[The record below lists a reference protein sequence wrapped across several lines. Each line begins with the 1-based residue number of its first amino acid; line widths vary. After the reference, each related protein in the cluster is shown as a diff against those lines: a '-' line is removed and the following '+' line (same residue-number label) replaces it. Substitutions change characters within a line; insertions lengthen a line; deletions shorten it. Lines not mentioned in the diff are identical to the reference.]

1 MLIFWGWSCS
11 AISRPFDSHCN
22 YCSYK
27 VAHMKRREF
36 LITSVHSSLALSSSM
51 LLPTGLLA
59 SELPADITEL
69 SASKLSA
76 AIRDRQV
83 SCLEVIQ
90 AYLERIERYNPV
102 YNAIVNLAEADSL
115 LDQARRADVALDRGE
130 YWGWMHGMP
139 HAVKDL
145 AHVEGMITTSGS
157 RVYADRIATNDSA
170 LAASIRRQGAIF
182 IGKTNTPEFG
192 VGSQTY
198 NEVFGATGSA
208 WDPALTAGGSSGGAA
223 CGLGT
228 QMLPVADGSDLMGS
242 LRNPGAF
249 NNVIGFRPSVGRLGG
264 GDPINRGLSTAGPMG
279 RNTEDAIRLML
290 SIAGPSTGQPN
301 ALPDRLPEADQFS
314 PLEFRDIKIGWMGD
328 FEGHLAMEAG
338 VLEVCEASLKLMET
352 AGARVE
358 PCMPEFDM
366 AELWRTWVDL
376 RNFGRSGALSLYN
389 NPAQRALL
397 KPEYIWEIEQSLEL
411 TAQRIYQAERARTR
425 WNQEVFRL
433 LELFDFLVLPT
444 AQVFPFPKEIHW
456 PAEIAGRKMDTYHRW
471 MEVVIG
477 GSLSGNPVVNVPAGF
492 DEQGRPMGMQVMGR
506 FGEDKKVLEF
516 ALAYEQVTDFL
527 QQRPNLVARS

>member
-1 MLIFWGWSCS
+1 ML
-11 AISRPFDSHCN
+11 
-22 YCSYK
+22 K
-27 VAHMKRREF
+27 VTDMKRRDF
-36 LITSVHSSLALSSSM
+36 LKSSVHGSLALSSSM
-51 LLPTGLLA
+51 LLPAGLLA
-59 SELPADITEL
+59 SDLPADITEL

-83 SCLEVIQ
+83 SCLEVMQ

-102 YNAIVNLAEADSL
+102 YNAIVNLAEADGL
-115 LDQARRADVALDRGE
+115 LDQARRADVALDKGE

-145 AHVEGMITTSGS
+145 ADVEGMITTSGS
-157 RVYADRIATNDSA
+157 RVYANRVATSDDGMVAN
-170 LAASIRRQGAIF
+170 IRRQGAIF

-208 WDPALTAGGSSGGAA
+208 WNPALTAGGSSGGAA
-223 CGLGT
+223 SSLGT
-228 QMLPVADGSDLMGS
+228 HMVPVADGSDLMGS

-264 GDPINRGLSTAGPMG
+264 GDPINRSLSTAGPMG
-279 RNTEDAIRLML
+279 RNTEDTIRLML
-290 SIAGPSTGQPN
+290 SISGPVSGKPN
-301 ALPDRLPEADQFS
+301 ALTDTLPDVGQFS
-314 PLEFRDIKIGWMGD
+314 SLDLRNIKIGWMGD
-328 FEGHLAMEAG
+328 FDGYLAMEAG
-338 VLEVCEASLKLMET
+338 VLDVCESSLKLVET

-358 PCMPEFDM
+358 PCKPEFDM

-376 RNFGRSGALSLYN
+376 RNFGRSGALPLYN

-397 KPEYIWEIEQSLEL
+397 KPEYIWEIERSLEL
-411 TAQRIYQAERARTR
+411 TAQQIYQANRARSR
-425 WNQEVFRL
+425 WNREVFRL
-433 LELFDFLVLPT
+433 LEEFDFLVLPT
-444 AQVFPFPKEIHW
+444 AQVFPFSKEIHW
-456 PAEIAGRKMDTYHRW
+456 PTEIAGREMDTYHRW

-492 DEQGRPMGMQVMGR
+492 DAQGRPMGMQVMGR
-506 FGEDKKVLEF
+506 FGADKKVLEF

-527 QQRPNLVARS
+527 QQRPNLVASN